1 MLQFPSQAKKA
12 HCVRCVTPLQLG
24 SGRAIRSLPGDPKQ
38 QGAEEEGNKKGFFL
52 FHRSINELSVLVPKQ
67 QFPGYNGFNSNFPRS
82 TKTDEG
88 TLPLSDTYINTAG
101 TFTVPLPAP

>member
-67 QFPGYNGFNSNFPRS
+67 QFPGCNSNFPRS
-82 TKTDEG
+82 TKTEEG
-88 TLPLSDTYINTAG
+88 
-101 TFTVPLPAP
+101 PLPRIHT